1 MEIKGDFVK
10 DWVLDSVLVN
20 NNKISSSHRKK
31 MLRAKLKM
39 TLVNLHIFIKDI
51 PVLDSAGRILVM
63 KQKCSSDFYDLV
75 VDFDF
80 AVNLL
85 VEQKSMYIIE
95 NAVRRLEVSLTDFC
109 SKYSELEY
117 NSLMQE
123 FLLSIGSTEDNSEL
137 LFTFYMYLHPLI
149 VEWYCRGMQSSGNS
163 KIRVSLC
170 GSMDITLLE
179 MDIISFSVTQLIKK
193 IDYISD
199 KEVKAI
205 ISGFKILNG
214 EAKYLALQKAVEA
227 QDDEDLLSKLKV
239 GSYSASLYS
248 IFDNEPSPNYCLQF
262 IFHDRKDKGE
272 SNMVALL
279 SELFDSFTPDFLK
292 QRKIFVREKGVII
305 RLKKSCSGI
314 NSFFV
319 KEIHEDNHH
328 LILLQTRYGALDA
341 KKNLIIDIEHSNF
354 MMNELFLRSDSI
366 AVIWLICW
374 LGLRDVLLAC
384 DWFKNCE
391 DFASANNIKL
401 LFEFVAQYAEEGNLY
416 YEEPPSWNYEGHS
429 VGAKKLV
436 STPKIQKQIQVGNYL
451 RKLPN
456 GAKASPEAVA
466 AANHYCLDLEDGY
479 TFVNSFTRM
488 QIVRV

>member
-1 MEIKGDFVK
+1 MEIEGDFVK
-10 DWVLDSVLVN
+10 NWVSDSVLVN

-39 TLVNLHIFIKDI
+39 TLINLQIFIKDI
-51 PVLDSAGRILVM
+51 RVLDSAGRVLVM

-75 VDFDF
+75 VDFV
-80 AVNLL
+80 ANLL
-85 VEQKSMYIIE
+85 VEKKDLHVIE
-95 NAVRRLEVSLTDFC
+95 NAVRHLEVSLTDFC

-117 NSLMQE
+117 NNLMQE
-123 FLLSIGSTEDNSEL
+123 LLLSVGATEDASEL
-137 LFTFYMYLHPLI
+137 FFTFCMYLHPLI
-149 VEWYCRGMQSSGNS
+149 VEWYSRGMQSSGNS
-163 KIRVSLC
+163 KIRVSFC

-179 MDIISFSVTQLIKK
+179 MDIIAFSVTQLIKK

-214 EAKYLALQKAVEA
+214 EDKYRALQEA
-227 QDDEDLLSKLKV
+227 IEVQDDEEFMSKLKV

-248 IFDNEPSPNYCLQF
+248 VFDNEPSPNYCLQF
-262 IFHDRKDKGE
+262 VFHDRKDKGE
-272 SNMVALL
+272 SKMIALL
-279 SELFDSFTPDFLK
+279 SELFDSHAPDFLK

-305 RLKKSCSGI
+305 RLKKFCAGI

-319 KEIHEDNHH
+319 KEIHESDHH
-328 LILLQTRYGALDA
+328 LILLQTRYGSLGV
-341 KKNLIIDIEHSNF
+341 KKNLIIDIEHINF
-354 MMNELFLRSDSI
+354 VIAELILCSDYT

-374 LGLRDVLLAC
+374 LGLKDVLLKS
-384 DWFKNCE
+384 DWFQDCE
-391 DFASANNIKL
+391 DSTLADNVKL
-401 LFEFVAQYAEEGNLY
+401 LFEFIAQYAEQDNLY
-416 YEEPPSWNYEGHS
+416 YEEPPSWNYESHGVGVKKS
-429 VGAKKLV
+429 VSV
-436 STPKIQKQIQVGNYL
+436 PKIQKQIQVGNYL

-466 AANHYCLDLEDGY
+466 AADNYCLDLEDGY

-488 QIVRV
+488 QTVRV